1 MKEFVQET
9 IKKYGMVSEG
19 DRIVCGVSGGADS
32 VAMLRVL
39 LQLKDE
45 IEFTVCAAHLNH
57 MLRGD
62 EARRDADF
70 VRNLCSKLDVEFF
83 YEKKDVAMLAEV
95 SGESV
100 ELAARNARYAFFDD
114 VLKEFGGNKIATAH
128 NAEDNLETV
137 LMHLVRGSSL
147 NGLGGI
153 PPVRGNII
161 RPLIGCTRKR
171 IKYYLSELNQE
182 YVDDSTNAERIYTRN
197 RVRLD
202 VLPILHEINPKAS
215 ESVAN
220 NSMMLREDEDY
231 IASEAQKV
239 VDGYAGDKEKVSVS
253 VDFLKTLHPALLRR
267 VILEFSRR
275 AIKFTN
281 YYLEFNH
288 ICDIISLVHS
298 KSPSAKLNMPG
309 GLIVSRQYENL
320 VFSTEVYFLK
330 LERVKLIPGQVI
342 KNGGYEISCSC
353 RNCSDCPKPGK
364 TSFAIPV
371 REINSEI
378 TIRPRTAG
386 DSIKLS
392 GRPEKTLKKL
402 FIDMKIP
409 KDERDNIPVIVAD
422 GKIAG
427 VYGIGADERMSASD
441 KEKIL
446 WVEIRRI

>member
-9 IKKYGMVSEG
+9 IKKYGMVSQG

-39 LQLKDE
+39 LGLKDE

-62 EARRDADF
+62 EAQRDARF
-70 VRNLCSKLDVEFF
+70 VRELCDGLGVEVF
-83 YEKKDVAMLAEV
+83 YEEKDIAMLAEV

-100 ELAARNARYAFFDD
+100 ELAARNARYAFFDN
-114 VLKEFGGNKIATAH
+114 VLKAFGGNKIATAH

-137 LMHLVRGSSL
+137 LMHLARGSSL

-171 IKYYLSELNQE
+171 IKEYLCDLNQE

-197 RVRLD
+197 RVRWD
-202 VLPILHEINPKAS
+202 VLPVLHEINPKAS
-215 ESVAN
+215 ENVAN
-220 NSMMLREDEDY
+220 NSMMLREDEEY
-231 IASEAQKV
+231 IASEAQRI
-239 VDGYAGDKEKVSVS
+239 VDEYASEKGNVSVS
-253 VDFLKTLHPALLRR
+253 VELLKALHPALLRR
-267 VILEFSRR
+267 VILQLARH
-275 AIKFTN
+275 AVKFTN

-288 ICDIISLVHS
+288 ICDIIGLVHS
-298 KSPSAKLNMPG
+298 RRPSAKLHMPD
-309 GLIVSRQYENL
+309 GLVVSRQYENL
-320 VFSTEVYFLK
+320 MFSSEDNFAK
-330 LERVKLIPGQVI
+330 LESVELIPGQVI
-342 KNGGYEISCSC
+342 RNGGYEISCSY
-353 RNCSDCPKPGK
+353 RNYSDCCKLGK
-364 TSFAIPV
+364 ADFAIPL
-371 REINSEI
+371 REINNQVI
-378 TIRPRTAG
+378 IRPRMSG
-386 DSIKLS
+386 DSIKLR
-392 GRPEKTLKKL
+392 GRPEKTLKKF

-409 KDERDNIPVIVAD
+409 KDERDDIPVVVAD
-422 GKIAG
+422 GKVVA
-427 VYGIGADERMSASD
+427 VYGIGADERISASD